1 MTKQTTPV
9 YSMTGFARVA
19 GIAQEKYSFVLSI
32 KTVNHRFLD
41 LQFRIPSGLD
51 AIEMHFRRILK
62 EGLKRGHADLTLTI
76 ERDAQTTAGYNAEL
90 VRNYLA
96 AFEEARQKHNLS
108 GEPDLNAI
116 LRLPGALQA
125 ESRTPLGEIETLEPA
140 ILAAIEPL
148 LIALNTMR
156 AQEGAALVAILRET
170 LNRLTEAVD
179 KVAGLRGQVLAAG
192 RDRLRERMKAL
203 LETEADEQRIL
214 QEAAIMAERSDVEEE
229 IDRMRTHIDH
239 FRSLLD
245 GGGEI
250 GKKLDFLLQE
260 MNREANTLLSKTT
273 GLAGK
278 GTEITAMGLAMKSEI
293 EKAREQVQNV
303 E

>member
-1 MTKQTTPV
+1 
-9 YSMTGFARVA
+9 MTGYARIA
-19 GIAQEKYSFVLSI
+19 GTAQEKYSFVLSI

-51 AIEMHFRRILK
+51 AIEMHFRRLLK
-62 EGLKRGHADLTLTI
+62 EGLKRGHADLTLTV
-76 ERDAQTTAGYNAEL
+76 ERDAATTAGYNAEL
-90 VRNYLA
+90 VANYLA
-96 AFEEARQKHNLS
+96 AFDAAQKQHNLK
-108 GEPDLNAI
+108 GTPDLNAI
-116 LRLPGALQA
+116 LRLPGALLA
-125 ESRTPLGEIETLEPA
+125 ESRTPLAEMESLEPA
-140 ILAAIEPL
+140 VLAALEPL
-148 LIALNTMR
+148 LCALNAMR
-156 AQEGAALVAILRET
+156 AQEGSALVAILRET
-170 LNRLTEAVD
+170 LSRLTLAVES
-179 KVAGLRGQVLAAG
+179 VAALRGQVLAAG

-203 LETEADEQRIL
+203 LESEADEQRIL
-214 QEAAIMAERSDVEEE
+214 QEAALMAERSDVEEE
-229 IDRMRTHIDH
+229 LDRMRTHIEH

-260 MNREANTLLSKTT
+260 MNREANTMLSKTT

-278 GTEITAMGLAMKSEI
+278 GTEITALGLAMKSEI

>member
-1 MTKQTTPV
+1 M
-9 YSMTGFARVA
+9 
-19 GIAQEKYSFVLSI
+19 
-32 KTVNHRFLD
+32 
-41 LQFRIPSGLD
+41 
-51 AIEMHFRRILK
+51 
-62 EGLKRGHADLTLTI
+62 KRGHADLTLTI
-76 ERDAQTTAGYNAEL
+76 ERDTQTTAVYNAEL

-96 AFEEARQKHNLS
+96 AFQAAQQEFGIAGS
-108 GEPDLNAI
+108 PDLDTI
-116 LRLPGALQA
+116 LRLPGALQT
-125 ESRTPLGEIETLEPA
+125 ESRAPLNEIESLEPT
-140 ILAAIEPL
+140 ILASIEPL
-148 LIALNTMR
+148 LDALNTMR
-156 AQEGAALVAILRET
+156 AQEGAALVAILHQT
-170 LNRLTEAVD
+170 LNRLSDAVES
-179 KVAGLRGQVLAAG
+179 VAALRSQVLTAG
-192 RDRLRERMKAL
+192 RDRLRERMKVL
-203 LETEADEQRIL
+203 LETEVDEQRIL

-229 IDRMRTHIDH
+229 LDRMKTHIEH

-278 GTEITAMGLAMKSEI
+278 GTEITSLGLAMKSEI